1 MTDAPE
7 NITLKPNHLF
17 GNPWSNAYVGD
28 DDPMEDG
35 EDTSYGYT
43 RTDVTDAR
51 IDVIDWRKMFLA
63 VHDRMQK
70 SGESK
75 EMGARWFSE
84 AARAALKGEKA

>member
-1 MTDAPE
+1 MTQAPE

-17 GNPWSNAYVGD
+17 GNPWSNAYIGD

-51 IDVIDWRKMFLA
+51 IEELQMALRSIEEFRVGPSGQTVAERVMRELA
-63 VHDRMQK
+63 TK
-70 SGESK
+70 
-75 EMGARWFSE
+75 
-84 AARAALKGEKA
+84 ALKEATND

>member
-7 NITLKPNHLF
+7 KI
-17 GNPWSNAYVGD
+17 WAYAGSFQMWRD
-28 DDPMEDG
+28 HKTDRGQRQTE
-35 EDTSYGYT
+35 YT

-84 AARAALKGEKA
+84 AARAALKGEKT